1 MPTIEDVRSLVPEDP
16 EDPEE
21 PEDDPFIDR
30 RIELMEEAVNKLKLT
45 CEVRKTTYSRGG
57 IF

>member
-16 EDPEE
+16 EE
-21 PEDDPFIDR
+21 PEDDPYIDR

-45 CEVRKTTYSRGG
+45 CEVRRTQMFS
-57 IF
+57 